1 MNDTM
6 KAIFAA
12 VLGGLLLHFLLGESK
27 DAKGKSG
34 GAGGAGGTGGGAG
47 GAGGTGGGAGGA
59 GWTGG
64 GAGGA
69 GGTGGGIGDVTALAA
84 AIQAL
89 ADGVAMPP
97 IRSVSVNVAA
107 AGSPQLIAGI
117 SGQRICVVGYAVTAA
132 GTCNVNFRSTLASS
146 SAWEIDL
153 DAAAGKS
160 GANLVTGWPSYIF
173 ALDGN
178 DGLTVDVSSAATVSV
193 SYYLEKV

>member
-1 MNDTM
+1 MTDTM
-6 KAIFAA
+6 KTIFAA
-12 VLGGLLLHFLLGESK
+12 VFGGLLLHFLLGESK

-34 GAGGAGGTGGGAG
+34 GAGGAGG
-47 GAGGTGGGAGGA
+47 
-59 GWTGG
+59 TGG

-97 IRSVSVNVAA
+97 IRSVSVNAAA

-117 SGQRICVVGYAVTAA
+117 SGSRICVVAYAVTAA
-132 GTCNVNFRSTLASS
+132 GACNVNFRSTLASS
-146 SAWEIDL
+146 STWEIDL
-153 DAAAGKS
+153 DATAGKS

-178 DGLTVDVSSAATVSV
+178 DGLTVDLTNAATVSV